1 MADDL
6 PAPLSA
12 DALCWSCDPAGLDF
26 QTTAQLAD
34 LDRVIGQERVVEAV
48 TFAIGMEAPG
58 YNLYALGPEG
68 VGKQSTVRRFLD
80 AHAATRPVPPD
91 LCYVASF
98 DDSHAPNAL
107 HLPAGRG
114 RAFAHAM
121 DRFIDDCRA
130 SLQSAFEGDAYRTR
144 RQILEEELKDRHEE
158 ALADVERDAGE
169 HGIGLLRTPMG
180 FALAPVHDGK
190 VVQPDVFQ
198 RYPAEERKRI
208 ETEIERLQG
217 RLREVL
223 QAAPAWVKEARDKVR
238 ALNEETAT
246 FAVRH
251 LVAALRESF
260 GDLPEVAAHIARVE
274 TDVIANVDAFLQA
287 PAPFAPP
294 HAPAGPGGPG
304 GGPGGGP
311 QALPVPAGEDGPPI
325 FRRYRVNLLVDN
337 DGLDSAPVVY
347 EDNPTHERLIGRIEH
362 RAEMGA
368 LLTDFN
374 LIRAGALHRANG
386 GYLVLDARKVLTNPY
401 AWDGLKQALRRR
413 EIRIEPLM
421 RALGL
426 APTVTLDPEPVPL
439 ALKVVLVGPQM
450 VYYLLAQLDPE
461 FVELFKVAADFDE
474 SIARSPE
481 TTALYARLIATVAR
495 REGAPP
501 FAREAVGRVLEETAR
516 RAGDSEK
523 LSAHVEDLADLV
535 REAAWHARAAGHDPV
550 TRGDVERAIDAQTRR
565 ADRIRERVLEQ
576 ITRGTIKIA
585 TSGAAIGQVNGL
597 AVSAI
602 GGFAFGRPSRITA
615 RVRLGTGRVV
625 DIEREVELG
634 GPLHSKGVLILSGYL
649 AARYATDL
657 PLSLAATL
665 VFEQSYGGVDGDSA
679 SSTELYALLSA
690 IGEIP
695 IRQGFAVTGS
705 VNQAG
710 EVQAIGGVNEKI
722 EGFFDVCA
730 AHGLTGEQGVLI
742 PAANVVHLMLRGRV
756 VDAVRAGRFRIF
768 PVETIDQG
776 IAILTGLPAGAPGP
790 DGAWP
795 SDSVNGRVEARLR
808 AMAERRLSL
817 GRVEQGGRGAE
828 PAT

>member
-1 MADDL
+1 MAEDL
-6 PAPLSA
+6 PEPLPA
-12 DALCWSCDPAGLDF
+12 KALGWICDPAGLDF
-26 QTTAQLAD
+26 ETTARLAD

-80 AHAATRPVPPD
+80 ARAAARPVPPD

-107 HLPAGRG
+107 QLPAGRG

-158 ALADVERDAGE
+158 ALGEIERDALQ

-180 FALAPVHDGK
+180 FALAPVRDGK
-190 VVQPDVFQ
+190 VVQPDAFQ
-198 RYPAEERKRI
+198 QFPPEDRQRI
-208 ETEIERLQG
+208 EAEIERLQG

-223 QAAPAWVKEARDKVR
+223 QAAPAWIKEARDKVR
-238 ALNEETAT
+238 ALNEETAN

-251 LVAALRESF
+251 LVEALRAAF

-274 TDVIANVDAFLQA
+274 TDVIANVDSFLQA
-287 PAPFAPP
+287 PAPFS
-294 HAPAGPGGPG
+294 PAHGQGGPAAPGGPG
-304 GGPGGGP
+304 APPSMP
-311 QALPVPAGEDGPPI
+311 QPPGEDGPPI

-337 DGLDSAPVVY
+337 HGLDSAPVVY

-439 ALKVVLVGPQM
+439 DLKIVLVGPQL
-450 VYYLLAQLDPE
+450 VYYLLAQYDPE

-474 SIARSPE
+474 SIDRSPE
-481 TTALYARLIATVAR
+481 TTHLYARLIATIAR
-495 REGAPP
+495 REGLPP
-501 FAREAVGRVLEETAR
+501 FTCEAVGRVLEETAR

-523 LSAHVEDLADLV
+523 FSAHVEELADLI
-535 REAAWHARAAGHDPV
+535 REAAWHAGAAGNDPV
-550 TRGDVERAIDAQTRR
+550 TRGDVERAIEAQTRR

-576 ITRGTIKIA
+576 IVRGTINIA
-585 TSGAAIGQVNGL
+585 TAGEAVGQINGL

-615 RVRLGTGRVV
+615 RVRLGTGRVL

-657 PLSLAATL
+657 PLSLSATL

-695 IRQGFAVTGS
+695 LKQGFAVTGS

-730 AHGLTGEQGVLI
+730 ARGLTGEQGVLI
-742 PAANVVHLMLRGRV
+742 PATNVVHLMLRGRV

-768 PVETIDQG
+768 PVATIDQG
-776 IAILTGLPAGAPGP
+776 ISILTGLPAGVAGP
-790 DGAWP
+790 DGNYP
-795 SDSVNGRVEARLR
+795 PDSVNGRVEARLR
-808 AMAERRLSL
+808 ALALRRLSL
-817 GRVEQGGRGAE
+817 GRLEQGGRGAE
-828 PAT
+828 TPT